1 MGFMEDDSKTREEI
15 LEELRNLRSRLQE
28 VEEARQVI
36 KKEKNNQAHRH
47 TKEEIRWA
55 QEREKERASAGEIL
69 HFEKMEHRHS
79 EEELGKTRE
88 QLRDVS
94 FKLLQAEETERKR
107 IAQEIHDGVG
117 QHWALV
123 KHRVENILKQLGKE
137 ITAPL
142 EDILPIIQVGIEET
156 RRIQM
161 NLRPALLDDLGI
173 LATISWFCREF
184 QKANPVIHIETKIH
198 IQENDVANPVKTVI
212 YRVMQEAFNNISKHS
227 KANLVNLTLQKEED
241 RIEFII
247 QDHGQGFDLNAAY
260 SLKSSEKG
268 LGLAGMK
275 ERTFLSGGSMS
286 IESTRGIG
294 TTIRASWPVSA

>member
-1 MGFMEDDSKTREEI
+1 
-15 LEELRNLRSRLQE
+15 
-28 VEEARQVI
+28 
-36 KKEKNNQAHRH
+36 
-47 TKEEIRWA
+47 
-55 QEREKERASAGEIL
+55 
-69 HFEKMEHRHS
+69 MEHRHS

-117 QHWALV
+117 QHWVIV
-123 KHRVENILKQLGKE
+123 KHRVETILKQLGKE

-161 NLRPALLDDLGI
+161 NLRPTLLDDLGI
-173 LATISWFCREF
+173 LATITWFCREF
-184 QKANPVIHIETKIH
+184 QKANPVIHIETKIN

-212 YRVMQEAFNNISKHS
+212 YRIMQEALNNISKHS
-227 KANLVNLTLQKEED
+227 KANLVNLTLQKEGD

-247 QDHGQGFDLNAAY
+247 QDHGQGFDLNAVY

-286 IESTRGIG
+286 IQSTQGIG

>member
-79 EEELGKTRE
+79 EEELGRTRE

-117 QHWALV
+117 QHWVIV

-161 NLRPALLDDLGI
+161 NLRPTLLDDLGI

-184 QKANPVIHIETKIH
+184 QKANPVIRIETNIH
-198 IQENDVANPVKTVI
+198 IQENEVANPVKTVI
-212 YRVMQEAFNNISKHS
+212 YRIMQEALNNISKHS

-241 RIEFII
+241 KIEFIL
-247 QDHGQGFDLNAAY
+247 QDHGQGFDLNAVY

-268 LGLAGMK
+268 LGLAGMR
-275 ERTFLSGGSMS
+275 ERALLSGGSFS
-286 IESTRGIG
+286 IESTQGIG